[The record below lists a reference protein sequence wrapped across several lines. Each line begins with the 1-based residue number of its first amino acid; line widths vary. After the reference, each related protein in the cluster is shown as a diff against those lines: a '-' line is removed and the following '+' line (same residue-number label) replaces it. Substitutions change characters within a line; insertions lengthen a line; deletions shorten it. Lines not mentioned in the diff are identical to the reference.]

1 MTVSGGASVYRYAV
15 PRNVLI
21 VSASMGAGHDG
32 VAKELGHRLEA
43 RGWHVRRTDF
53 LDALPFRLGPL
64 IRWIYV
70 MQLKVAPWSYE
81 ITYRL
86 WFLLPFLCAPIVS
99 LDSFLARRRIG
110 RWVDEQEASVVVST
124 YPLAS
129 LVLGRMRQRGQL
141 TVPAIT
147 FITDFGVHPL
157 WVQSG
162 IDLHL
167 CVHPD
172 SADSA
177 AIRSGRPAAAPGPA
191 VPERFQHTSGL
202 RAPTRARLGLGPD
215 DTAVLVVAGSWGVG
229 DVEETFN
236 VLARSGRFTPVI
248 VCANNERLRKRLEST
263 GQGVVL
269 GWTDEMPA
277 LMAAADAIVQNAGGL
292 TCMEAF
298 AVGLPVVTF
307 RPIPG
312 HGRQNAD
319 DMERAGVSLTAT
331 DGDHLLEVLDRVAG
345 LDGRRLAATAHRM
358 FVADAADD
366 VERMA
371 GVDVAPV
378 AGARAPRA
386 RPRRARLAGAALGA
400 AVAYTALT
408 TGVSAATARGFGVQ
422 TTRRNSQLVY
432 VAVRVGPRQLDD
444 RQLPAELASLR
455 ATAVLDG
462 ISAHA
467 DSEGV
472 RKLVNAGVEVANGGW
487 GRRDRMAVYR
497 TGDDV
502 LRSSRAISR
511 ITGAPV
517 HTYVPSRR
525 VDGFDLTTARF
536 AHERIVLT
544 EDVDPDGGRML
555 LRPGHIYEIDAR
567 ELDAAALEV
576 EIHRLVTA
584 LEAAHLEPAGL
595 HSLV

>member
-1 MTVSGGASVYRYAV
+1 MS
-15 PRNVLI
+15 RNVLI

-32 VAKELGHRLEA
+32 VAKELANRLEA
-43 RGWHVRRTDF
+43 RGWNARRTDF
-53 LDALPFRLGPL
+53 LDALPFRIGPL

-81 ITYRL
+81 ATYRL
-86 WFLLPFLCAPIVS
+86 WFMLPFLCPPIVS

-110 RWVDEQEASVVVST
+110 RWVTEQDASVVVST

-162 IDLHL
+162 VDLHL

-172 SADSA
+172 SAA
-177 AIRSGRPAAAPGPA
+177 AAADRTGRPAAAPGPA
-191 VPERFQHTSGL
+191 VSDRFHATRGL
-202 RAPTRARLGLGPD
+202 RAPTRARFGLGPHD
-215 DTAVLVVAGSWGVG
+215 KVVLVVAGSWGVG

-236 VLARSGRFTPVI
+236 VLAGSGRYVPVA
-248 VCANNERLRKRLEST
+248 VCGNNERLRRRLEAT

-312 HGRQNAD
+312 HGRQNAE
-319 DMERAGVSLTAT
+319 DMDRAGVSLSAA
-331 DGDHLLEVLDRVAG
+331 DGDDLLDVLDRVTG
-345 LDGRRLAATAHRM
+345 LEGRRMAATARSL

-371 GVDVAPV
+371 GIDVAPV
-378 AGARAPRA
+378 PAMARAARP
-386 RPRRARLAGAALGA
+386 RPRRARLAGAAVGVA
-400 AVAYTALT
+400 MAYTALT

-432 VAVRVGPRQLDD
+432 VAVRVTSRQLDD
-444 RQLPAELASLR
+444 RKLPAELASLR

-462 ISAHA
+462 LSARQ
-467 DSEGV
+467 DGDGV
-472 RKLVNAGVEVANGGW
+472 RNLLAAGVEVANGGW
-487 GRRDRMAVYR
+487 GGRDRVAVYR
-497 TGDDV
+497 TSDDV
-502 LRSSRAISR
+502 VRSSRAIAR

-517 HTYVPSRR
+517 RTYVPSRR
-525 VDGFDLTTARF
+525 VDGFDLTTARL

-544 EDVDPDGGRML
+544 EDVDPDGGHLL
-555 LRPGHIYEIDAR
+555 LRPGHIYEIDGR
-567 ELDAAALEV
+567 DLSGVDLDTELHRLAAALEA
-576 EIHRLVTA
+576 E
-584 LEAAHLEPAGL
+584 HLEPAGL
-595 HSLV
+595 RSLT